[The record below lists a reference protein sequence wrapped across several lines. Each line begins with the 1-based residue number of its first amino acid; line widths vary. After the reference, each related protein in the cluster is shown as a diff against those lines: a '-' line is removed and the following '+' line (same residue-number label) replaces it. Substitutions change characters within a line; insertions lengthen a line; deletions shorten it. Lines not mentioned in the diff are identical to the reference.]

1 LLKNIIIE
9 IYKNEAK
16 LNLNFDNTTKIMS
29 KDLEEIKKL
38 LVLGKIHVCIV
49 GIGRIGLPTALSFA
63 NSNLPTIGVD
73 INTDLVNMINSGE
86 FPLKDEP
93 GYDLIFNNVLKNK
106 IFHAT
111 TKLEEAVSKSD
122 VILLSLPTPIDESQT
137 PNYSALEHVCKKLGM
152 LISPGSLI
160 IVESTVEPGFVENT
174 LTKILN
180 ENNNLIL
187 GKDFGLGVCPETA
200 NPGEILKDFHSLP
213 RLVGA
218 LDEKTADIILEI
230 YKHVFPVE
238 LIKMPNCKTANA
250 VKLTTNV
257 FRYINIAF
265 VNELAILCENLGI
278 DIMKVLEAADLKYN
292 FQIHYPGPG
301 VGGPCLPANST
312 QILHSGKMFGNN
324 LLKMVSLSQE
334 INDGMSSHVIFLTQD
349 GLKKVGKNLEN
360 SQIVILGVSY
370 KPNVKDIQIT
380 PAEPII
386 KKLQELGAK
395 IKIYDPYFKS
405 DHVFGIK
412 VDDNF
417 SNAISGADAVILI
430 TAHDEFRNLELSIFV
445 SKMQTPVVVDTRGI
459 IDIYAAKKAGLI
471 YRGIG
476 RGGN

>member
-1 LLKNIIIE
+1 MLKNIIIE

-111 TKLEEAVSKSD
+111 TKLEDAVSKSD

-137 PNYSALEHVCKKLGM
+137 PNYSALESVCKKLGM

-334 INDGMSSHVIFLTQD
+334 INDGMSSHVISLTQD
-349 GLKKVGKNLEN
+349 GLKKVGKSLEN

-395 IKIYDPYFKS
+395 IKIYDPHFKS
-405 DHVFGIK
+405 DHIFGIN

-417 SNAISGADAVILI
+417 SNAISGVDAVILI
-430 TAHDEFRNLELSIFV
+430 TAHDEFRNLDLSIFA

-459 IDIYAAKKAGLI
+459 IDTYAAKKAGLI